1 MTKTKTDFFV
11 DYLSAKSEAERLAAL
26 YFEKTV
32 DSCIRYLAEAIA
44 DQVLGDCD
52 FADLSFVEEKTA
64 EVANEGALDELLDG
78 LPEVIYNARAR
89 AMVTGYEYGKDHT
102 AWDRFQEEFGFSP
115 EGWRADNQL
124 AFAVLNWEIQEQLDE
139 VAMVICEIAA
149 TKG

>member
-1 MTKTKTDFFV
+1 MTDTDLFQ
-11 DYLSAKSEAERLAAL
+11 DYISAQGTADRLAAH

-32 DSCIRYLAEAIA
+32 DSCIRYLAAAIA
-44 DQVLGDCD
+44 DEVLGDCD

-78 LPEVIYNARAR
+78 LQEVIYNARAR